1 MLEDNFKLQRLHF
14 NYVINNQEITIKEL
28 LDLIYKQKLYI
39 EQISKLIPKNIII
52 NEDELEWVP
61 E

>member
-39 EQISKLIPKNIII
+39 EKISKLIPKNIII

>member
-1 MLEDNFKLQRLHF
+1 MLDENFKLQRLHF

-39 EQISKLIPKNIII
+39 EKISKLIPKNIII
-52 NEDELEWVP
+52 NEDQIEWVP